1 MLPEIRGTQIGLRD
15 PALVERLK
23 SAMAANQYA
32 FDETRGQIGGVID
45 AKGTY
50 HIVDGHHRMAAAL
63 ELFHDTGKI
72 RRSNDCCS
80 GEGGQ
85 WWSDRRP
92 TVVPFRGDHGGER
105 SATGSGIEESHG
117 SKPH

>member
-63 ELFHDTGKI
+63 ELFHDTGEDTAVQ
-72 RRSNDCCS
+72 RLLFWGRWAMVERPPPDSRPFPGRS
-80 GEGGQ
+80 
-85 WWSDRRP
+85 WWRA
-92 TVVPFRGDHGGER
+92 FRNWIGY
-105 SATGSGIEESHG
+105 
-117 SKPH
+117 